1 MREEITMAYDKDR
14 EVREA
19 IDAGEQAL
27 RSLKT
32 AREKLNSAG
41 NWGLLDIFGG
51 DTISGLMKHKKIG
64 DAERYI
70 DDAKRDLR
78 YFSREL
84 GDIRGIENMNIDVG
98 GFLTFADFFFDG
110 FLADVMVQSKINNA
124 KRQVDEAIRRV
135 ENVLKRLRAL

>member
-1 MREEITMAYDKDR
+1 MHRK
-14 EVREA
+14 
-19 IDAGEQAL
+19 QNF
-27 RSLKT
+27 SLQDWQRNAQSLSWNPGTLT
-32 AREKLNSAG
+32 APGRYSNSAG

-78 YFSREL
+78 SFSREL
-84 GDIRGIENMNIDVG
+84 GNIQGIENLNIDVG

-124 KRQVDEAIRRV
+124 KKQADEAIRRV
-135 ENVLKRLRAL
+135 ESVLGRLRTL

>member
-1 MREEITMAYDKDR
+1 MAYDMDR

-32 AREKLNSAG
+32 ARDKLDSAR
-41 NWGLLDIFGG
+41 NWGLVDIFGG
-51 DTISGLMKHKKIG
+51 STISGLMKHKKIG

-78 YFSREL
+78 SFSREL
-84 GDIRGIENMNIDVG
+84 GDIRGIENLNIDVSD
-98 GFLTFADFFFDG
+98 FLTFADFFFDG
-110 FLADVMVQSKINNA
+110 FLTDMLVQSKINDA
-124 KRQVDEAIRRV
+124 KRQVNEAIRRV
-135 ENVLKRLRAL
+135 EDALMKLRRL

>member
-1 MREEITMAYDKDR
+1 
-14 EVREA
+14 
-19 IDAGEQAL
+19 
-27 RSLKT
+27 
-32 AREKLNSAG
+32 
-41 NWGLLDIFGG
+41 
-51 DTISGLMKHKKIG
+51 MKHKKIG

-124 KRQVDEAIRRV
+124 KRQVDEAISRV
-135 ENVLKRLRAL
+135 ENVLGRLRTL

>member
-1 MREEITMAYDKDR
+1 MAYDKDR

-19 IDAGEQAL
+19 IDAGEQA
-27 RSLKT
+27 
-32 AREKLNSAG
+32 LNSAG

-84 GDIRGIENMNIDVG
+84 GDIQGIENMNIDVG

-135 ENVLKRLRAL
+135 ENVLGRLRTL

>member
-1 MREEITMAYDKDR
+1 MAYDMDR
-14 EVREA
+14 EVQEA

-27 RSLKT
+27 RSLRT
-32 AREKLNSAG
+32 AKEKLNSAG
-41 NWGLLDIFGG
+41 HWGLLDIFGG

-78 YFSREL
+78 CFSREL
-84 GDIRGIENMNIDVG
+84 GDVRGIENLNINVG
-98 GFLTFADFFFDG
+98 DFLTFADFFFDG

-124 KRQVDEAIRRV
+124 KKQVDEAIRRV
-135 ENVLKRLRAL
+135 EGVLVKLRTL

>member
-1 MREEITMAYDKDR
+1 MAYDMDR
-14 EVREA
+14 EVQEA

-41 NWGLLDIFGG
+41 NRGLLDIFGG

-78 YFSREL
+78 SFSREL
-84 GDIRGIENMNIDVG
+84 GDVRGIENLNINVG
-98 GFLTFADFFFDG
+98 DFLTFADFFFDG
-110 FLADVMVQSKINNA
+110 ILADVMVQSKINNA
-124 KRQVDEAIRRV
+124 KKQVDEAIRRV
-135 ENVLKRLRAL
+135 EGVLVKLRSL

>member
-1 MREEITMAYDKDR
+1 MAYDKDR

-70 DDAKRDLR
+70 
-78 YFSREL
+78 
-84 GDIRGIENMNIDVG
+84 
-98 GFLTFADFFFDG
+98 
-110 FLADVMVQSKINNA
+110 
-124 KRQVDEAIRRV
+124 EA
-135 ENVLKRLRAL
+135 LRAYLWVKSVAEMPVKPLHC

>member
-1 MREEITMAYDKDR
+1 M
-14 EVREA
+14 
-19 IDAGEQAL
+19 
-27 RSLKT
+27 
-32 AREKLNSAG
+32 
-41 NWGLLDIFGG
+41 DIFGG

-78 YFSREL
+78 SFSREL
-84 GDIRGIENMNIDVG
+84 GNIQGIENLNIDVG

-124 KRQVDEAIRRV
+124 KKQADEAIRRV
-135 ENVLKRLRAL
+135 ESVLGRLRTL